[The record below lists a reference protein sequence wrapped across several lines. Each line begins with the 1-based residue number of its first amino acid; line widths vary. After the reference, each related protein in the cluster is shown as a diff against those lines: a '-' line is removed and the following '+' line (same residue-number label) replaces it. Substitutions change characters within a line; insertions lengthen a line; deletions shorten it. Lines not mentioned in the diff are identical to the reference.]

1 MLFFKVGS
9 IFELLQQGFEKSAIL
24 LAHSL
29 KHGFSPLKDSCLQ
42 SVQHYCKK
50 V

>member
-1 MLFFKVGS
+1 MLFFEIES
-9 IFELLQQGFEKSAIL
+9 IFELLQHGLEKSAIL

-42 SVQHYCKK
+42 SVQNYCKK